1 MPKPFLHDYDVIA
14 AAKNWRLNGIPSHP
28 SAPVEEVFAQNVFT
42 LQVMQE
48 RLSKPV
54 LRSLLATIQ
63 EGKQL
68 DPAIADIVA
77 LAMKEWAIERGA
89 THYAHWFQPL
99 TGLTA
104 EKHESFITPNAGGGA
119 IAEFSGKDLIQG
131 EPDASSFPSGGLRE
145 TFEARGYTAWDPT
158 SPAFVM
164 EHPNGATLCIP
175 SVFAS
180 WTGDALDYKIP
191 LLRSIEAL
199 NRQALRVLRLFGD
212 QRTVKVYAT
221 SGAEQEYFLI
231 DEEFFFRRPD
241 LVLCGRTLFGAR
253 PPRGQELQDH
263 YFGSI
268 PERVLSFMSDVEYQ
282 LYKIGVPVKT
292 RHNEVAPG
300 QYEIAPLYEH
310 CNVSADHQQLIMQV
324 LRNTARKYGM
334 VCLLHEKPF
343 AGLNGSGKHTNWSLA
358 TDTGINLLDPGDT
371 PHENML
377 FLFFCAAVI
386 KAVDEHQDLL
396 RISIASAGND
406 YRLGGHEAP
415 PAVISVFLGEQ
426 LSEIFEQLGK
436 QSARLRKPQGLLGLG
451 IPTLPPLPRHGG
463 DRNRTSPFAFTGN
476 KFEFRAVGA
485 SQNIAFP
492 LTVLNTIVAAAIDD
506 LTTQLEEWL
515 ERGAT
520 LEEALR
526 NVLRTVYQRHRRIIF
541 NGDNYSPSWH
551 QEAVRRG
558 LLNLSSAVD
567 ALVLLTQP
575 KNREL
580 FARHGVLNEREL
592 EARQQVLLEQ
602 YAKTLTIE
610 AESAQ
615 WIAETMI
622 FPAALSYLQELTATA
637 NSLSALQIGCR
648 SVSARARAIA
658 EQLDELDTA
667 LQELHSVLRAIPM
680 DSPRTRAEY
689 IRDHILPA
697 LERLRP
703 IVDYLERLVADAYW
717 PLPSYREM
725 LFVK

>member
-1 MPKPFLHDYDVIA
+1 MPRLFSHDYDVIA

-28 SAPVEEVFAQNVFT
+28 SVPVEEVFAQNVFT

-54 LRSLLATIQ
+54 FRSLLATIQ

-99 TGLTA
+99 TGSTA

-158 SPAFVM
+158 SPAFIM

-212 QRTVKVYAT
+212 QRTSKVYAT
-221 SGAEQEYFLI
+221 AGAEQEYFLI

-343 AGLNGSGKHTNWSLA
+343 AGS
-358 TDTGINLLDPGDT
+358 TG
-371 PHENML
+371 
-377 FLFFCAAVI
+377 AANTRTGPWQPI
-386 KAVDEHQDLL
+386 P
-396 RISIASAGND
+396 ASTC
-406 YRLGGHEAP
+406 
-415 PAVISVFLGEQ
+415 S
-426 LSEIFEQLGK
+426 
-436 QSARLRKPQGLLGLG
+436 
-451 IPTLPPLPRHGG
+451 T
-463 DRNRTSPFAFTGN
+463 
-476 KFEFRAVGA
+476 
-485 SQNIAFP
+485 
-492 LTVLNTIVAAAIDD
+492 
-506 LTTQLEEWL
+506 
-515 ERGAT
+515 
-520 LEEALR
+520 
-526 NVLRTVYQRHRRIIF
+526 
-541 NGDNYSPSWH
+541 
-551 QEAVRRG
+551 
-558 LLNLSSAVD
+558 
-567 ALVLLTQP
+567 
-575 KNREL
+575 
-580 FARHGVLNEREL
+580 
-592 EARQQVLLEQ
+592 
-602 YAKTLTIE
+602 
-610 AESAQ
+610 
-615 WIAETMI
+615 
-622 FPAALSYLQELTATA
+622 
-637 NSLSALQIGCR
+637 
-648 SVSARARAIA
+648 
-658 EQLDELDTA
+658 
-667 LQELHSVLRAIPM
+667 RAIP
-680 DSPRTRAEY
+680 RTRTCSSCSSAPPWSKPSMSTRTCCASASHPQATITGSVGTKPAGGHLGLPRRAVERDLRATGQTICAAAQATGAAGTGYPHPATAATARRRPEPHLALCIHGQQVRVPRRWGFAEH
-689 IRDHILPA
+689 RLPA
-697 LERLRP
+697 DRAQHDR
-703 IVDYLERLVADAYW
+703 RR
-717 PLPSYREM
+717 SNR
-725 LFVK
+725 

>member
-1 MPKPFLHDYDVIA
+1 MAAPSHSYDVIA
-14 AAKNWRLNGIPSHP
+14 AAKNWRLNGTPTHP
-28 SAPVEEVFAQNVFT
+28 AVPAEEIFTQNVFT
-42 LQVMQE
+42 IELMQQ

-54 LRSLLATIQ
+54 FRSLLATIH
-63 EGKQL
+63 EGRQL
-68 DPAIADIVA
+68 DPSIADTVA
-77 LAMKEWAIERGA
+77 LAMKEWALERGA

-99 TGLTA
+99 TGSTA

-158 SPAFVM
+158 SPAFIM

-191 LLRSIEAL
+191 LLRSVETL
-199 NRQALRVLRLFGD
+199 NRQALRILRLFGD
-212 QRTVKVYAT
+212 QRVSKVYAT
-221 SGAEQEYFLI
+221 AGSEQEYFLV
-231 DEEFFFRRPD
+231 DEEFYFRRPD
-241 LVLCGRTLFGAR
+241 LFLCGRTLFGAR

-343 AGLNGSGKHTNWSLA
+343 AGINGSGKHTNWSLA
-358 TDTGINLLDPGDT
+358 TDTGVNLLDPGET

-377 FLFFCAAVI
+377 FLFFCTAVL
-386 KAVDEHQDLL
+386 KAVDAHQDLL
-396 RISIASAGND
+396 RISVASAGND
-406 YRLGGHEAP
+406 HRLGGHEAP

-426 LSEIFEQLGK
+426 LTEIFELLGK
-436 QSARLRKPQGLLGLG
+436 ESLRRRRSSGGLLGLG
-451 IPTLPPLPRHGG
+451 IPVLPPLPRHGG

-492 LTVLNTIVAAAIDD
+492 LTVLNTIVAWAIDEMA
-506 LTTQLEEWL
+506 TELEQWL
-515 ERGAT
+515 ERGAS

-526 NVLRTVYQRHRRIIF
+526 NVLWQTFQRHRRIVF
-541 NGDNYSPSWH
+541 NGDNYSPAWL
-551 QEAVRRG
+551 QEAQRRG
-558 LLNLSSAVD
+558 LLNLTNAVD
-567 ALVLLTQP
+567 AIERLTDP

-580 FARHGVLNEREL
+580 FARYGVLNDREL
-592 EARQQVLLEQ
+592 EARQQVLFDQ
-602 YAKTLTIE
+602 YSKTTVIE
-610 AESAQ
+610 AETAAWIAQTMVFPAAAANIRELAESAQ
-615 WIAETMI
+615 ALRALKVPCSSIPRLLCEIAAAADELDARIAE
-622 FPAALSYLQELTATA
+622 LQ
-637 NSLSALQIGCR
+637 SALQQMPTDGSTQR
-648 SVSARARAIA
+648 AAYAR
-658 EQLDELDTA
+658 DT
-667 LQELHSVLRAIPM
+667 
-680 DSPRTRAEY
+680 
-689 IRDHILPA
+689 ILPR
-697 LERLRP
+697 LEALRP
-703 IVDYLERLVADAYW
+703 VVDELERLVADQHW
-717 PLPSYREM
+717 MLPSYREM

>member
-1 MPKPFLHDYDVIA
+1 MIAPRYDYDVVA
-14 AAKNWRLNGIPSHP
+14 AAKNWRLNGISIQP
-28 SAPVEEVFAQNVFT
+28 AVPVEDIFAQNVFT
-42 LQVMQE
+42 LDLMQQ
-48 RLSKPV
+48 RLSRSV
-54 LRSLLATIQ
+54 FRSLLATIH
-63 EGKQL
+63 EGRPL
-68 DPAIADIVA
+68 DPAIADSVA
-77 LAMKEWAIERGA
+77 LAMKEWALERGA

-99 TGLTA
+99 TGSTA

-119 IAEFSGKDLIQG
+119 ISEFSGKELIRG

-158 SPAFVM
+158 SPAFIM

-199 NRQALRVLRLFGD
+199 NRQALRVLRLFGET
-212 QRTVKVYAT
+212 RVTKVYAT
-221 SGAEQEYFLI
+221 AGAEQEYFLI

-241 LVLCGRTLFGAR
+241 LFLCGRTLFGAR

-282 LYKIGVPVKT
+282 LYKLGVPVKT

-358 TDTGINLLDPGDT
+358 TDTGVNLLDPGET

-377 FLFFCAAVI
+377 FLFFCAAVL
-386 KAVDEHQDLL
+386 KAVDAHQDLL

-406 YRLGGHEAP
+406 FRLGGHEAP
-415 PAVISVFLGEQ
+415 PAILSVFLGEQ
-426 LSEIFEQLGK
+426 LTELFERLGK
-436 QSARLRKPQGLLGLG
+436 TPSRRRRRWDGLLGLG
-451 IPTLPPLPRHGG
+451 IPTLPALPRHGG

-485 SQNIAFP
+485 SQTIAFP
-492 LTVLNTIVAAAIDD
+492 LTILNTIVAWAIDEMA
-506 LTTQLEEWL
+506 TELEHWL
-515 ERGAT
+515 ERGAP

-526 NVLRTVYQRHRRIIF
+526 RVLQHAYQQHRRIVF
-541 NGDNYSPSWH
+541 NGDNYSPGWH
-551 QEAVRRG
+551 REAQRRG
-558 LLNLSSAVD
+558 LLCLSNAVD
-567 ALVLLTQP
+567 AITLLTAP

-580 FARHGVLNEREL
+580 FARYGVLNEREL
-592 EARQQVLLEQ
+592 EARQHVLIEQ
-602 YAKTLTIE
+602 YSKTCTIE
-610 AESAQ
+610 AETAA
-615 WIAETMI
+615 WIARTMVL
-622 FPAALSYLQELTATA
+622 PAVVAYLREIGQAVQQLRSLRVPCQSLMRTLHELAQLS
-637 NSLSALQIGCR
+637 
-648 SVSARARAIA
+648 
-658 EQLDELDTA
+658 DELDHRLAA
-667 LQELHSVLRAIPM
+667 LQEALQQMPNG
-680 DSPRTRAEY
+680 SP
-689 IRDHILPA
+689 
-697 LERLRP
+697 LERATHVRDRVMASLDALRP
-703 IVDYLERLVADAYW
+703 VVDTLEQLVADQLW

>member
-1 MPKPFLHDYDVIA
+1 
-14 AAKNWRLNGIPSHP
+14 
-28 SAPVEEVFAQNVFT
+28 
-42 LQVMQE
+42 
-48 RLSKPV
+48 
-54 LRSLLATIQ
+54 
-63 EGKQL
+63 
-68 DPAIADIVA
+68 
-77 LAMKEWAIERGA
+77 
-89 THYAHWFQPL
+89 
-99 TGLTA
+99 
-104 EKHESFITPNAGGGA
+104 
-119 IAEFSGKDLIQG
+119 
-131 EPDASSFPSGGLRE
+131 
-145 TFEARGYTAWDPT
+145 
-158 SPAFVM
+158 M

-191 LLRSIEAL
+191 LLRSVEAL

-212 QRTVKVYAT
+212 TRITKVYAT
-221 SGAEQEYFLI
+221 AGAEQEYFLI

-241 LVLCGRTLFGAR
+241 LFLCGRTLFGAR

-268 PERVLSFMSDVEYQ
+268 PERVLSFMSDVDYQ

-310 CNVSADHQQLIMQV
+310 CNISADHQQLIMQV

-358 TDTGINLLDPGDT
+358 TDTGMNLLDPGET

-377 FLFFCAAVI
+377 FLFFCAAVL

-396 RISIASAGND
+396 RISVASAGND

-426 LSEIFEQLGK
+426 LTEIFERLGK
-436 QSARLRKPQGLLGLG
+436 DTRRHQRRWEGLLGLG
-451 IPTLPPLPRHGG
+451 IPVLPPLPRHSG

-492 LTVLNTIVAAAIDD
+492 LTVLNTIVAWAIDEMV
-506 LTTQLEEWL
+506 TELEQWL
-515 ERGAT
+515 ERGASV
-520 LEEALR
+520 EEALR
-526 NVLRTVYQRHRRIIF
+526 QVLQRVYRQHRRIVF
-541 NGDNYSPSWH
+541 NGDNYSPAWLK
-551 QEAVRRG
+551 EAQLRG
-558 LLNLSSAVD
+558 LLNLTNAVD
-567 ALVLLTQP
+567 AIERLTAP

-580 FARHGVLNEREL
+580 FTRYGVLNTREL
-592 EARQQVLLEQ
+592 EARQQVLFEQ
-602 YAKTLTIE
+602 YSKTCLIE
-610 AESAQ
+610 AETAAWIARTMVFPATLTYLREVGQTVSQMRSLRVPCQSSERLLRELAQ
-615 WIAETMI
+615 W
-622 FPAALSYLQELTATA
+622 S
-637 NSLSALQIGCR
+637 
-648 SVSARARAIA
+648 
-658 EQLDELDTA
+658 DELDSRLTE
-667 LQELHSVLRAIPM
+667 LQETLRAIP
-680 DSPRTRAEY
+680 SNGAAERAAY
-689 IRDHILPA
+689 IRDRVLPS
-697 LERLRP
+697 LEALRP
-703 IVDYLERLVADAYW
+703 VADTLEQLVADSLW

>member
-1 MPKPFLHDYDVIA
+1 MAAYTHEYDVIA
-14 AAKNWRLNGIPSHP
+14 AAKNWRLNGFPTH
-28 SAPVEEVFAQNVFT
+28 SAVPVEEVFAQNVFT
-42 LQVMQE
+42 IELMQQ

-54 LRSLLATIQ
+54 FRSLLATIH
-63 EGKQL
+63 EGKPL
-68 DPAIADIVA
+68 DPSIADTVA
-77 LAMKEWAIERGA
+77 LAMKEWALERGA

-99 TGLTA
+99 TGSTA

-158 SPAFVM
+158 SPAFIM

-180 WTGDALDYKIP
+180 WTGDALDHKIP
-191 LLRSIEAL
+191 LLRSVDAL

-212 QRTVKVYAT
+212 SRTTKVYAT
-221 SGAEQEYFLI
+221 AGAEQEYFLV

-241 LVLCGRTLFGAR
+241 LFLCGRTLFGAR

-358 TDTGINLLDPGDT
+358 TDTGINLLDPGET
-371 PHENML
+371 PHDNML
-377 FLFFCAAVI
+377 FLFFCAAVL
-386 KAVDEHQDLL
+386 KAVDTHQDLL
-396 RISIASAGND
+396 RISVASAGND

-426 LSEIFEQLGK
+426 LTEIFERLGTE
-436 QSARLRKPQGLLGLG
+436 SRRRRTSTNGLLGLG
-451 IPTLPPLPRHGG
+451 IPILPALPRHGG

-492 LTVLNTIVAAAIDD
+492 LTVLNTIVAWAIDQMA
-506 LTTQLEEWL
+506 TQLEEWL
-515 ERGAT
+515 ERGAS

-526 NVLRTVYQRHRRIIF
+526 RVLSHTYQQHRRIVF
-541 NGDNYSPSWH
+541 NGDNYSSAWLR
-551 QEAVRRG
+551 EAKRRG
-558 LLNLSSAVD
+558 LLNLTNAVD
-567 ALVLLTQP
+567 AIERLTEP
-575 KNREL
+575 KNRDL
-580 FARHGVLNEREL
+580 FSHYGVLNEREL
-592 EARQQVLLEQ
+592 EARQTVLFEQ
-602 YAKTLTIE
+602 YSKTLLIE
-610 AESAQ
+610 AETAA
-615 WIAETMI
+615 WIARTMV
-622 FPAALSYLQELTATA
+622 FPAAVTYLRELAATAREVRSLRVPCSSVTRLLQEIASHTDQLDA
-637 NSLSALQIGCR
+637 ALQK
-648 SVSARARAIA
+648 
-658 EQLDELDTA
+658 
-667 LQELHSVLRAIPM
+667 LQEALHALPPDPPARRA
-680 DSPRTRAEY
+680 AY
-689 IRDHILPA
+689 ARDTLLPCLDA
-697 LERLRP
+697 LRP
-703 IVDYLERLVADAYW
+703 CVDTLERLVADSHW
-717 PLPSYREM
+717 VLPSYREM

>member
-1 MPKPFLHDYDVIA
+1 MVAPRYDYDVIT
-14 AAKNWRLNGIPSHP
+14 AAKNWRLNGFQPQP
-28 SAPVEEVFAQNVFT
+28 AVPVEEIFAQNVFT
-42 LQVMQE
+42 LELMQQ
-48 RLSKPV
+48 RLSRGV
-54 LRSLLATIQ
+54 FRSLLATIH
-63 EGKQL
+63 EGRPL
-68 DPAIADIVA
+68 DPSIADSVA
-77 LAMKEWAIERGA
+77 VAMKEWALERGA

-99 TGLTA
+99 TGSTA

-119 IAEFSGKDLIQG
+119 IAEFSGKDLIRG

-158 SPAFVM
+158 SPAFIM

-191 LLRSIEAL
+191 LLRSAEAL
-199 NRQALRVLRLFGD
+199 NREALRALRLFGET
-212 QRTVKVYAT
+212 RVTKVYAT
-221 SGAEQEYFLI
+221 AGAEQEYFLV

-241 LVLCGRTLFGAR
+241 LFLCGRTLFGAR

-282 LYKIGVPVKT
+282 LYKLGVPVKT

-358 TDTGINLLDPGDT
+358 TDSGVNLLDPGET

-377 FLFFCAAVI
+377 FLFFCAAVL
-386 KAVDEHQDLL
+386 KAVDTHQDLL

-406 YRLGGHEAP
+406 LRLGGHEAP
-415 PAVISVFLGEQ
+415 PAILSVFLGEQ
-426 LSEIFEQLGK
+426 LTELFERLG
-436 QSARLRKPQGLLGLG
+436 QSSSRRRRRWDGLLGLG
-451 IPTLPPLPRHGG
+451 IPTLPALPRHGG

-485 SQNIAFP
+485 SQTIAFP
-492 LTVLNTIVAAAIDD
+492 LTVLNTIVAWAIDEMA
-506 LTTQLEEWL
+506 TELEGWL
-515 ERGAT
+515 ERGAS

-526 NVLRTVYQRHRRIIF
+526 HVLHHTYRQHRRIVF
-541 NGDNYSPSWH
+541 NGDNYATAWRR
-551 QEAVRRG
+551 EAQRRG
-558 LLNLSSAVD
+558 LLHVSNAVD
-567 ALVLLTQP
+567 AIALLTEP
-575 KNREL
+575 KNRGL
-580 FARHGVLNEREL
+580 FARYGVLNEREL
-592 EARQQVLLEQ
+592 EARQQVLAEQ
-602 YAKTLTIE
+602 YSKTCTIE
-610 AESAQ
+610 AETAA
-615 WIAETMI
+615 WIARTMV
-622 FPAALSYLQELTATA
+622 FPAVMAYLRDTGQAAQQLRSLRIPCQSPLRLLRTLAHLS
-637 NSLSALQIGCR
+637 
-648 SVSARARAIA
+648 
-658 EQLDELDTA
+658 DELDHRLTILQEA
-667 LQELHSVLRAIPM
+667 LQPM
-680 DSPRTRAEY
+680 PNNSP
-689 IRDHILPA
+689 
-697 LERLRP
+697 LERAASVRDRVMAALDALRSV
-703 IVDYLERLVADAYW
+703 VDELEQLVTDQLW

>member
-1 MPKPFLHDYDVIA
+1 MASTHDYDVIA
-14 AAKNWRLNGIPSHP
+14 AAKNWRLNGTPAHP
-28 SAPVEEVFAQNVFT
+28 MVPVEEIFAQNVFT
-42 LQVMQE
+42 LELMQQ

-54 LRSLLATIQ
+54 FRSLLATIH
-63 EGKQL
+63 EGKPL
-68 DPAIADIVA
+68 DPSIADTVA
-77 LAMKEWAIERGA
+77 LAMKEWALERGA

-99 TGLTA
+99 TGSTA

-158 SPAFVM
+158 SPAFIM

-199 NRQALRVLRLFGD
+199 NQQALRVLRLFGD
-212 QRTVKVYAT
+212 TRTTKVYAT
-221 SGAEQEYFLI
+221 AGAEQEYFLI

-241 LVLCGRTLFGAR
+241 LFLCGRTLFGAR

-268 PERVLSFMSDVEYQ
+268 PERVLSFMSEVEYQ

-358 TDTGINLLDPGDT
+358 TDSGVNLLDPGET

-377 FLFFCAAVI
+377 FLFFCAAVL

-406 YRLGGHEAP
+406 HRLGGHEAP

-426 LSEIFEQLGK
+426 LTDIFERLGK
-436 QSARLRKPQGLLGLG
+436 ERTHRYSDQKGLLGLG
-451 IPTLPPLPRHGG
+451 IPVLPPLPRHGG

-492 LTVLNTIVAAAIDD
+492 LTVLNTIVASAIDQMA
-506 LTTQLEEWL
+506 TELERWL
-515 ERGAT
+515 ERGAS
-520 LEEALR
+520 LAEALR
-526 NVLRTVYQRHRRIIF
+526 HVLRSVYHQHRRIVF
-541 NGDNYSPSWH
+541 NGDNYSAAWLR
-551 QEAVRRG
+551 EAKRRG
-558 LLNLSSAVD
+558 LLNLTNAVD
-567 ALVLLTQP
+567 AIERLTDT

-580 FARHGVLNEREL
+580 FARYRVLNEREL
-592 EARQQVLLEQ
+592 EARQQVLFEQ
-602 YAKTLTIE
+602 YSKTTFIE
-610 AESAQ
+610 AETAQ
-615 WIAETMI
+615 WIAQTMVL
-622 FPAALSYLQELTATA
+622 PAAATYLRELLQTVQLLQSQQLPRRGLAQRAREIAELT
-637 NSLSALQIGCR
+637 
-648 SVSARARAIA
+648 
-658 EQLDELDTA
+658 EELD
-667 LQELHSVLRAIPM
+667 LQLSQLRHVLQRI
-680 DSPRTRAEY
+680 PRTDAAQQAAY
-689 IRDHILPA
+689 ARDLVLPRLNA
-697 LERLRP
+697 LRP
-703 IVDYLERLVADAYW
+703 IVDALEQLVADQHW

>member
-1 MPKPFLHDYDVIA
+1 MAAPAHEYDVIA
-14 AAKNWRLNGIPSHP
+14 AAKNWRLNGTPAHP
-28 SAPVEEVFAQNVFT
+28 AVPVEEIFAQNVFT
-42 LQVMQE
+42 IELMQQ

-54 LRSLLATIQ
+54 FRSLLATIQ
-63 EGKQL
+63 EGRQL
-68 DPAIADIVA
+68 DPSIADAVA
-77 LAMKEWAIERGA
+77 FAMKEWATERGA

-99 TGLTA
+99 TGSTA

-158 SPAFVM
+158 SPAFIM

-191 LLRSIEAL
+191 LLRSVEAL

-212 QRTVKVYAT
+212 TRPTKVYAT
-221 SGAEQEYFLI
+221 AGAEQEYFLV

-241 LVLCGRTLFGAR
+241 LFLCGRTLFGAR

-358 TDTGINLLDPGDT
+358 TDTGVNLLDPGET

-377 FLFFCAAVI
+377 FLFFCAAVL

-396 RISIASAGND
+396 RISVASAGND
-406 YRLGGHEAP
+406 HRLGGHEAP
-415 PAVISVFLGEQ
+415 PAVISVFLGDQ
-426 LSEIFEQLGK
+426 LTELFERLGAEPTRR
-436 QSARLRKPQGLLGLG
+436 QRKGKGLLGLG
-451 IPTLPPLPRHGG
+451 IPVLPPLPRHGG

-485 SQNIAFP
+485 SQTIAFP
-492 LTVLNTIVAAAIDD
+492 LTVLNTIVAAAIDEMA
-506 LTTQLEEWL
+506 TELEQWL
-515 ERGAT
+515 ERGASI
-520 LEEALR
+520 EEALR
-526 NVLRTVYQRHRRIIF
+526 HVLRHTYQQHRRIVF
-541 NGDNYSPSWH
+541 NGDNYSPAWLR
-551 QEAVRRG
+551 EAERRG
-558 LLNLSSAVD
+558 LLNLTNAVD
-567 ALVLLTQP
+567 AIERLTDP

-580 FARHGVLNEREL
+580 FARYGVLNDREL
-592 EARQQVLLEQ
+592 EARQQVLFDQ
-602 YAKTLTIE
+602 YSKTTVIE
-610 AESAQ
+610 AETAA
-615 WIAETMI
+615 WIARTMV
-622 FPAALSYLQELTATA
+622 FPAAVAYVRELAQA
-637 NSLSALQIGCR
+637 ARELRSQRLPCQSIPRVLRELAALTDD
-648 SVSARARAIA
+648 
-658 EQLDELDTA
+658 LDAHLAA
-667 LQELHSVLRAIPM
+667 LQEVLQHAPTNGSAERA
-680 DSPRTRAEY
+680 AY
-689 IRDHILPA
+689 ARDQILPR
-697 LERLRP
+697 LNELRP
-703 IVDYLERLVADAYW
+703 IVDALERLVADHLW